1 MRHIEK
7 TLEEL
12 STENCNL
19 RIEKNL
25 LLVQLAEAE
34 EELAALKKTEE
45 KETEEKEKEND
56 NEL

>member
-45 KETEEKEKEND
+45 KEKENE